1 MSQLSPAVRAF
12 DALAPVFD
20 ARFAEWKSVAAQ
32 RRAVRRELLAAFAEG
47 ASLLELGGGTGE
59 DALFLAER
67 GRSVL
72 VTDGAPAMVERVRQ
86 KARAAGLEGRVS
98 AEAVALEDLDDWAR
112 ARGGPSSGPPFDGAF
127 SNFASLNCVAGHAA
141 VGRGLARLLPE
152 GRRAILVVFGP
163 CSPGEMLVLLARGR
177 TRAAF
182 RRLSRSPAPARVAG
196 ETFTV
201 TYPSPRAFARAF
213 APWFRLRRSLGV
225 GVFVP
230 PSSAEPAASRFP
242 GILRALEAL
251 DRLAARP
258 LAPLGDH
265 VLLDFERTDAPT

>member
-1 MSQLSPAVRAF
+1 
-12 DALAPVFD
+12 
-20 ARFAEWKSVAAQ
+20 
-32 RRAVRRELLAAFAEG
+32 
-47 ASLLELGGGTGE
+47 
-59 DALFLAER
+59 
-67 GRSVL
+67 
-72 VTDGAPAMVERVRQ
+72 
-86 KARAAGLEGRVS
+86 
-98 AEAVALEDLDDWAR
+98 
-112 ARGGPSSGPPFDGAF
+112 
-127 SNFASLNCVAGHAA
+127 
-141 VGRGLARLLPE
+141 
-152 GRRAILVVFGP
+152 
-163 CSPGEMLVLLARGR
+163 MLVLLARGR

-230 PSSAEPAASRFP
+230 PSSAQPAASRFP